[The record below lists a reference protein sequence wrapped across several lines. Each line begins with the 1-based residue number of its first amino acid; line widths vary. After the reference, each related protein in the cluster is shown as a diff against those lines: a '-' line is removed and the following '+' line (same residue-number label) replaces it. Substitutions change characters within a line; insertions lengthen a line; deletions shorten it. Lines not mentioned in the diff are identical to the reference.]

1 MLYDLLTP
9 ELERFMLLFPII
21 ILALVQGITEFL
33 PISSSGHLILTHWLL
48 DGDGASENYS
58 QNHLMDIAV
67 HIGTL
72 CAVLLYF
79 RKDVVKLFEGFF
91 GFFTKGKTEKTK
103 LTSAVIVASIP
114 VIFAGIILHKLQ
126 PDFMNSLMV
135 IAVANIVFAILLY
148 VSDKVKVEAK
158 TSEDVGFKEAL
169 FIGIMQALALI
180 PGTSRSG
187 VTMTAGRFLG
197 LSRGEAARFSLLL
210 AMVAIGGAG
219 ILGVYDVIQGEDA
232 KFGMEV
238 ALATI
243 ISFIT
248 AYIAIILMMK
258 WLEKAT
264 FTPFVIYRILFGIA
278 LIILIQT
285 GMLG

>member
-1 MLYDLLTP
+1 
-9 ELERFMLLFPII
+9 MLLFPII

-48 DGDGASENYS
+48 DGDGASENYA

-135 IAVANIVFAILLY
+135 IAIANIVFAILLY

-158 TSEDVGFKEAL
+158 TSEDIGFKEAL
-169 FIGIMQALALI
+169 FIGVMQALALI

-219 ILGVYDVIQGEDA
+219 TLGVYDVIQGEDA

-238 ALATI
+238 AIAAI

-258 WLEKAT
+258 WLERAT